1 MDIRLLDGAK
11 EDLRYGWFFY
21 ERQAPGLNDR
31 FLDAIEADVLQL
43 PAYAGVHLQ
52 VDGFHRMLIKRFPF
66 ALYDLIEEGLID
78 IYAVLDC
85 RRDPS
90 WIRER
95 LGRSEAM
102 G

>member
-1 MDIRLLDGAK
+1 
-11 EDLRYGWFFY
+11 
-21 ERQAPGLNDR
+21 
-31 FLDAIEADVLQL
+31 VLQL

-66 ALYDLIEEGLID
+66 ALYFLIEEGLID

-95 LGRSEAM
+95 LDRSEAM